1 MATSRVSILNQLTQT
16 NDLIWRFLPD
26 RRERDQ
32 PFRGT
37 QVGWASGTDPELLAA
52 CGETER
58 GDPVGNKCLSS
69 QLLALWAGLCS
80 ASIEE
85 VFLEAVW
92 YLLTFLCR
100 VELTSQKHVCAHAC
114 GRQERSRQR

>member
-1 MATSRVSILNQLTQT
+1 MS
-16 NDLIWRFLPD
+16 
-26 RRERDQ
+26 
-32 PFRGT
+32 
-37 QVGWASGTDPELLAA
+37 WASGTDPELHR
-52 CGETER
+52 GETER
-58 GDPVGNKCLSS
+58 GDPVGNKCPFS

-92 YLLTFLCR
+92 YLLTFFFCR

-114 GRQERSRQR
+114 GRQGRSRQR